1 MPFVMDF
8 DARNS
13 ILRVTLQGRVTDAVI
28 LDTYAAVARYVASH
42 PPCRG
47 ITDISEVEEFEVS
60 SNTIRQL
67 AEKPPA
73 FPTAD
78 MRILVAPKA
87 HVYGMARMFQILGGK
102 TRPNLHIVRTMDEAY
117 SLLQV
122 ESPEF
127 IPVST
132 S

>member
-8 DARNS
+8 DARNK
-13 ILRVTLQGRVTDAVI
+13 ILRVTLQGRVTDEI
-28 LDTYAAVARYVASH
+28 MLETYATVARYVASH

-73 FPTAD
+73 FLTAD
-78 MRILVAPKA
+78 MRILIAPKA

-102 TRPNLHIVRTMDEAY
+102 TRPNLHIVRSMDEAY
-117 SLLQV
+117 RLLQV

-127 IPVST
+127 GPMS
-132 S
+132 

>member
-1 MPFVMDF
+1 MPFVTDF
-8 DARNS
+8 DAKNK
-13 ILRVTLQGRVTDAVI
+13 ILRVTLQGRVTDEVMSE
-28 LDTYAAVARYVASH
+28 TYATIAKYVASH

-47 ITDISEVEEFEVS
+47 ITDMSEVEEFEVS
-60 SNTIRQL
+60 STTIRQL
-67 AEKPPA
+67 AETPPA
-73 FPTAD
+73 FPAAD

-117 SLLQV
+117 RLLQV

-127 IPVST
+127 SPVS
-132 S
+132 